1 MKIKII
7 SIALVLL
14 PILNVFAQ
22 NSRILNEELT
32 IQFHDY
38 SIVNMSV
45 DISKKIKI
53 FINDEKMLNKYSK
66 ITIPDDFDPTYQPH
80 ASEIRKVNKLFSFI
94 KIDKVNA
101 TISNKTGKNSIK
113 LEKKESFKE
122 FIDEYNY
129 NKQEYLISFFPSS
142 PNLLNFNTTNT
153 AKKKYLKTNEIN
165 YPINNLKIG
174 DTLDFEYSIN
184 IPYYENLYKFFSNR
198 IFFNGTEYKENCKFT
213 LIHNDVLK
221 IDLVANDIIA
231 PDSTYKTKSLN
242 YLIWQKKNL
251 EPNLMEINSKPYI
264 NLPNIVFTPIP
275 DNFRWQLP
283 NSMERAQAPYFA
295 LITPFRENEML
306 NIIVGIR
313 DNVKTKQ
320 YYEINKFFETH
331 LIDESKDSTR
341 ILSLIK
347 IQNLIADKFKYQDDE
362 DYFRDIDFREE
373 RIGEFLQSNIIREI
387 SRYNLY
393 YAILSK
399 LEHPFYLAFVSDKR
413 QGEFNQFFSSPMVN
427 GDFLFAVVQPNGVL
441 AYIYP
446 KKSDFGLFYDEI
458 PFYFEN
464 TNTQLVAPTDMYRRK
479 EDYLN
484 VYRNT
489 TTPKSTA
496 KDNVRKTIC
505 MTLVNLDSLSM
516 NFQTK
521 VNLAGQFSTMTR
533 SIYTHD
539 IVDKT
544 INKIYG
550 NKVFELSNK
559 TKLNKKETIKINTEF
574 PFNAN
579 FNFNYTDNSLIQKE
593 NDSIY
598 NIQISSLF
606 NHIFENVYKERK
618 LPFYTD
624 FQFTD
629 TYVYNIKF
637 NKPIKEVI
645 SNDTINISTNF
656 GTYNFTVTQSQPDVI
671 QISSFL
677 SFIKEEIPENEIKNL
692 AIIFDKIKKDKFLK
706 IKI

>member
-1 MKIKII
+1 MKIKLI
-7 SIALVLL
+7 SFALVLL

-22 NSRILNEELT
+22 SSRILNEELT

-38 SIVNMSV
+38 DILNMSV
-45 DISKKIKI
+45 DVSKKIKI
-53 FINDEKMLNKYSK
+53 FINDEKTLNKYSK
-66 ITIPDDFDPTYQPH
+66 FTIPEDLDPTYQPH
-80 ASEIRKVNKLFSFI
+80 ASEIRNLNKLYSLL
-94 KIDKVNA
+94 KINNINA
-101 TISNKTGKNSIK
+101 TINNKTGKNSIK
-113 LEKKESFKE
+113 LEKKERFVE
-122 FIDEYNY
+122 YVDEYNY
-129 NKQEYLISFFPSS
+129 PKNDYIIVFHPSN
-142 PNLLNFNTTNT
+142 PNIINFVPNRML
-153 AKKKYLKTNEIN
+153 KKRFEKVNEIV
-165 YPINNLKIG
+165 YTINNLKIG

-198 IFFNGTEYKENCKFT
+198 IFFNGTEYKENFKFT
-213 LIHNDVLK
+213 LIHHDILK
-221 IDLVANDIIA
+221 LDLVANDIIA
-231 PDSTYKTKSLN
+231 PDSSYKLKSLN
-242 YLIWQKKNL
+242 YLIWRKKNL

-275 DNFRWQLP
+275 DNFRWELP
-283 NSMERAQAPYFA
+283 NSFERAQAPYFA

-306 NIIVGIR
+306 SIIVAIR
-313 DNVKTKQ
+313 DNIKTKQ
-320 YYEINKFFETH
+320 YYEINKFVETH
-331 LIDESKDSTR
+331 LIDESKDSTK

-347 IQNLIADKFKYQDDE
+347 IQNLIAEKFKYQDDE

-387 SRYNLY
+387 SRYNIY
-393 YAILSK
+393 YALLSK
-399 LEHPFYLAFVSDKR
+399 LEQPFYLAFVSDKR
-413 QGEFNQFFSSPMVN
+413 QGEFNKFFSSPMVN
-427 GDFLFAVVQPNGVL
+427 GDFLLAVVQPNGVL

-496 KDNVRKTIC
+496 KDNVRKTIS
-505 MTLVNLDSLSM
+505 MALVNLDSLSM

-539 IVDKT
+539 LVDKT

-550 NKVFELSNK
+550 KKVFELSNK
-559 TKLNKKETIKINTEF
+559 TKLNKKETIKINSEF

-579 FNFNYTDNSLIQKE
+579 FNFNYTDNSLIKKE

-598 NIQISSLF
+598 TIQISSLF
-606 NHIFENVYKERK
+606 NHIFENVNKERK

-645 SNDTINISTNF
+645 SNDTINFSTNF
-656 GTYNFTVTQSQPDVI
+656 GTYNFTIAQSQPDVI